1 MIPLKFVGLL
11 SIIAYINFFLHL
23 ICRFLGQQ
31 VTEPMTS
38 TEKVFIYIEVVFSNF
53 HVLYSGNKHHLTGVE
68 TFMNSRVK

>member
-1 MIPLKFVGLL
+1 MGLL

-23 ICRFLGQQ
+23 ICRCLGQL

-38 TEKVFIYIEVVFSNF
+38 TEKEVLIYIEVVFSNF